1 MQPPVKTLPSISNTG
16 GNAECGKMCEKPI
29 CKNKRAGKIEHKTL
43 EATILPAQ
51 EQQQTYTG
59 SKRTE
64 VKKSSFSITCK
75 KARMKRFPLFLLVSM
90 LCLFFVFSTVR
101 SSATYPNTM
110 NILIQAAFDPVYWLT
125 TFHRMDLSRQVRS
138 RWLRLLPQ
146 FLTGRLHFRPI
157 YK

>member
-1 MQPPVKTLPSISNTG
+1 
-16 GNAECGKMCEKPI
+16 MCEKPT

-43 EATILPAQ
+43 EASILPAQ
-51 EQQQTYTG
+51 EQQTNLHWVKANGGGKEFVFNYLQ
-59 SKRTE
+59 
-64 VKKSSFSITCK
+64 VKKT
-75 KARMKRFPLFLLVSM
+75 RMKRFPLFLLVSL
-90 LCLFFVFSTVR
+90 LCLFVFPHVGG
-101 SSATYPNTM
+101 SATYPNAM